1 MYDDSYYFNLIRH
14 NIKRI
19 REKEGLTQQQLADK
33 TGITMNYLAKI
44 ESQKMQRVRTIVIA
58 GRLANTLQ
66 VGIAK
71 SFKPYE
77 NNK

>member
-33 TGITMNYLAKI
+33 TGITTNYLAKI

-58 GRLANTLQ
+58 GRLADALQ

-71 SFKPYE
+71 LFKSYE